1 MSKKITIIIITTLV
15 VWFGFFMYESI
26 AEQRLITSPEV
37 TLEGKL
43 GKDPLNA
50 TYLIEKDKITL
61 IDGKAE
67 KEIVPGS
74 ASKIRINV
82 FDGWSTKGNIND
94 DSLEDTVVLLT
105 YSGGGSGTFY
115 YIALAIQKEQGYL
128 GTNAVFIGD
137 RISPQTMEVRNK
149 EIIVNYVD
157 RYPWESFNVRPSV
170 GISKYLI
177 YENGEL
183 KEKQNEVLSQEV
195 AEALIV
201 NNLGDCKAN
210 ECADFK
216 ISILGG
222 NQGPLYI
229 QAIYDGIKDD
239 SVKARKIITSVY
251 YIEGEWK
258 LGEELKREYICQ
270 FGRGQQEFSSELC
283 L

>member
-1 MSKKITIIIITTLV
+1 MSKKITIIIITALV
-15 VWFGFFMYESI
+15 VWLSFFIYESME
-26 AEQRLITSPEV
+26 EQRLTTFPEAP
-37 TLEGKL
+37 LEEKL

-67 KEIVPGS
+67 KEIAPGS

-82 FDGWSTKGNIND
+82 FDGWSTKGDINND
-94 DSLEDTVVLLT
+94 GLEDTVVLLT
-105 YSGGGSGTFY
+105 YNGGGSGTFY
-115 YIALAIQKEQGYL
+115 YVALALQQEQGYL
-128 GTNAVFIGD
+128 GTNTVFIGD
-137 RISPQTMEVRNK
+137 RISPQTTEVRNR
-149 EIIVNYVD
+149 EVIINYAD
-157 RYPWESFNVRPSV
+157 RYPWESFSVSPSV

-183 KEKQNEVLSQEV
+183 KERQNEVLSQEV
-195 AEALIV
+195 AETLIV
-201 NNLGDCKAN
+201 NNLGGCEAN
-210 ECADFK
+210 ECSDFK

-229 QAIYDGIKDD
+229 QAIYNGMKDD
-239 SVKARKIITSVY
+239 SVKARKIITSVH

-258 LGEELKREYICQ
+258 LSGELKREYICQ
-270 FGRGQQEFSSELC
+270 LDRGQQEFSSELC